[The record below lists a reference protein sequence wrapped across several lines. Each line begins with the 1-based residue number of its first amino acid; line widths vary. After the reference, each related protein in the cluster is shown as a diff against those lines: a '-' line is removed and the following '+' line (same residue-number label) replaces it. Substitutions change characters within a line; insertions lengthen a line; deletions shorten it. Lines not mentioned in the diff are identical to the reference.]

1 MWSGWVCPDVSVPTE
16 AADPMAAGVVEAHPS
31 RACLWPASAA
41 LPTAPAEAV
50 SPTDDVV
57 MSAAVE
63 SSTGICP
70 KAAASV
76 AAVPFAML
84 VIFCELFDQA
94 AVGGWF
100 VAITC
105 SAPVATV
112 GAVPV
117 PPTTMDVSAAVTEE
131 TPPPAPFAA
140 AVSRPFESTVMLAFV
155 YDPGVTAVA
164 ASVGLGNV
172 PVRSPPA
179 AAPDCNAPVI
189 RESFPA
195 ATVPAAV
202 PTFAFTVGA
211 VAVPPTV
218 TVVSA
223 AVTDC
228 TPPAVICDA
237 RAYTTGA
244 VTVPPCEPSNL
255 TDWPASA
262 TPSCVNVTV
271 HGPSPGRYQ
280 RTRVLTVAGIV
291 TGAIP

>member
-1 MWSGWVCPDVSVPTE
+1 
-16 AADPMAAGVVEAHPS
+16 
-31 RACLWPASAA
+31 
-41 LPTAPAEAV
+41 
-50 SPTDDVV
+50 
-57 MSAAVE
+57 
-63 SSTGICP
+63 
-70 KAAASV
+70 
-76 AAVPFAML
+76 ML
-84 VIFCELFDQA
+84 VIFFELFDHA

-100 VAITC
+100 VAIT
-105 SAPVATV
+105 SRVAVATV
-112 GAVPV
+112 GAAPV
-117 PPTTMDVSAAVTEE
+117 PPITMDVSAAVTEL
-131 TPPPAPFAA
+131 TVPPPPAAPFAA

-228 TPPAVICDA
+228 TALAIRESLPAATVPEVVPMLALNVGAEAVPP
-237 RAYTTGA
+237 TTTVESAA
-244 VTVPPCEPSNL
+244 VTDSTPVVPATLGCGSL
-255 TDWPASA
+255 PA
-262 TPSCVNVTV
+262 
-271 HGPSPGRYQ
+271 
-280 RTRVLTVAGIV
+280 
-291 TGAIP
+291 